1 VVVGGGEGVTE
12 VATVSNDQRVKL
24 WRAERRAAGGMKVTM
39 LDNRYSSV
47 ADAGDL
53 ELIAPG
59 KLMVG
64 GVGMEVWDVSR
75 GGINESG

>member
-1 VVVGGGEGVTE
+1 
-12 VATVSNDQRVKL
+12 
-24 WRAERRAAGGMKVTM
+24 M

>member
-1 VVVGGGEGVTE
+1 
-12 VATVSNDQRVKL
+12 
-24 WRAERRAAGGMKVTM
+24 
-39 LDNRYSSV
+39 V

-64 GVGMEVWDVSR
+64 GVGMEVWDVLD
-75 GGINESG
+75 GGLKEA